1 MRFPQIHIAES
12 VINRILDA
20 AEGIESN
27 PVLNPPPPMP
37 DVQAQSDAL
46 DDALKTPP
54 QPTGMPEGGEGA
66 LAQAVL
72 DSEDL
77 ISAAVDQ
84 GRLSEQ

>member
-1 MRFPQIHIAES
+1 MRFPRVHIAES

-20 AEGIESN
+20 AEGIETN
-27 PVLNPPPPMP
+27 PILRPPPPMP

-46 DDALKTPP
+46 DEALQTPP
-54 QPTGMPEGGEGA
+54 QPTGMPAGGEGA

-77 ISAAVDQ
+77 VSPAVEQ
-84 GRLSEQ
+84 GRLTGQ